1 MSVLERVGGVAIAG
15 SAAIAIA
22 WVSVA
27 PMRLYESPDAVVRV
41 SLGARPERIETCRE
55 VSDEELETLQPQMR
69 QRVVCEGTTAR
80 YRLEVRRGG
89 ALLASQEVRGGGL
102 RHDRQLYVYLELRVR
117 SGQSSLDVR
126 FVRLDSAP
134 TPREP
139 EPERVAE
146 REAEREEHDVDNR
159 AQRGVIPGRARRE
172 AEESRR
178 GRAEAV
184 PALLHLRTNVTLSP
198 REVVLVTYD
207 ADERRLVAVRGK
219 P

>member
-1 MSVLERVGGVAIAG
+1 MTVLERAAGVAFAG
-15 SAAIAIA
+15 SAALAIA
-22 WVSVA
+22 WASVA

-41 SLGARPERIETCRE
+41 SLGARPERIETCRV
-55 VSDEELETLQPQMR
+55 VSDEELERLQPQMR

-89 ALLASQEVRGGGL
+89 VLLASQEVRGGGL
-102 RHDRQLYVYLELRVR
+102 RHDRQLYVFRELTVPTGR
-117 SGQSSLDVR
+117 SSLDVR

-134 TPREP
+134 
-139 EPERVAE
+139 AA
-146 REAEREEHDVDNR
+146 REAGQGAGQKEVESEDDDLDSRV
-159 AQRGVIPGRARRE
+159 RGSSVPGRARRE

-178 GRAEAV
+178 RRAEAI
-184 PALLHLRTNVTLSP
+184 PALLRLETNVTLSP

>member
-1 MSVLERVGGVAIAG
+1 MLERVGGVAIAG
-15 SAAIAIA
+15 SAAFAIA
-22 WVSVA
+22 WASVA

-41 SLGARPERIETCRE
+41 SLGARPERIEACRE

-80 YRLEVRRGG
+80 YRLEVRRNG

-102 RHDRQLYVYLELRVR
+102 RHDRQLYVYRELTVP

-126 FVRLDSAP
+126 FVRLDSVPAP
-134 TPREP
+134 RAE
-139 EPERVAE
+139 E
-146 REAEREEHDVDNR
+146 REAEREEHGLDNR
-159 AQRGVIPGRARRE
+159 AQRGVVPGRARRE

-184 PALLHLRTNVTLSP
+184 PAVLHLGIDVTLSP

-207 ADERRLVAVRGK
+207 ADERRLVAVRSK